1 MGLENRRS
9 PSPVINA
16 FRHHCIRYSPATRVI
31 VLHSLVRRRSLGSSI
46 MAPIS
51 IAILTYGQK
60 GKGGDLCFKAMGA
73 SPEKWRFCDL
83 KGALW
88 NPAGKRDQ
96 RVPHQVD
103 GSDAMVWNAILS
115 QDAVPGLL
123 MEWVDY
129 IVAEHSTI
137 DRGGDARHIAAACWT
152 GWHRAWCF
160 GKLLCIVLNRLDNG
174 SGERMF
180 NAQHFPCQMYDTLVH
195 VEGVFKQAHNWVADP
210 WNLAIGGSGRD
221 VSLLHGYEF
230 AQQRSEAARNYD
242 SILAEVD
249 RRNWSEASFA
259 DALGNGE
266 VEEVVDD
273 DSHGKV
279 EAEFAE
285 EDHSWG
291 ALDGAGSSVDVGAS
305 PMKRQIVVPPP
316 PPPLPAFVRVK
327 RIVPISPPSQAKV
340 AKTSDVDV
348 DMVKHLEWGGAFD
361 PSNWSEILTTFDASV
376 NSQMQLLLL
385 SQYGQKGLKHANNIV
400 SQVITGKVNKVSSFI
415 HKAVQNARTEI
426 GL

>member
-1 MGLENRRS
+1 M
-9 PSPVINA
+9 
-16 FRHHCIRYSPATRVI
+16 
-31 VLHSLVRRRSLGSSI
+31 
-46 MAPIS
+46 
-51 IAILTYGQK
+51 
-60 GKGGDLCFKAMGA
+60 
-73 SPEKWRFCDL
+73 
-83 KGALW
+83 
-88 NPAGKRDQ
+88 
-96 RVPHQVD
+96 
-103 GSDAMVWNAILS
+103 
-115 QDAVPGLL
+115 
-123 MEWVDY
+123 
-129 IVAEHSTI
+129 
-137 DRGGDARHIAAACWT
+137 
-152 GWHRAWCF
+152 
-160 GKLLCIVLNRLDNG
+160 
-174 SGERMF
+174 
-180 NAQHFPCQMYDTLVH
+180 
-195 VEGVFKQAHNWVADP
+195 
-210 WNLAIGGSGRD
+210 
-221 VSLLHGYEF
+221 LHGYEF

-279 EAEFAE
+279 EAEEAE

-361 PSNWSEILTTFDASV
+361 LSNWSEILTTFDASV

-415 HKAVQNARTEI
+415 RKAVQNARTEI